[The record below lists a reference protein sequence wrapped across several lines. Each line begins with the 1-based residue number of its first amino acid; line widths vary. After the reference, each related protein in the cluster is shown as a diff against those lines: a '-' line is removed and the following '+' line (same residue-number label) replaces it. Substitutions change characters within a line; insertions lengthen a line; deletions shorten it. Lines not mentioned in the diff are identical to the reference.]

1 MTIKPNQLTLYA
13 ITDRSWLKGNNLE
26 NHVEEALIGGATILQ
41 LREKMVSDAE
51 FLEQA
56 KRLKPLCQTYN
67 VPLIINDN
75 VDIALEAD
83 ADGVHVGQSD
93 MQASQVRAQLGP
105 DKILGVSCRT
115 VQHALTAQEHGADY
129 LGVGAMF
136 PTQTK
141 TDTEP
146 VTIDTLKAICN
157 AVDIPVVAIG
167 GVKLNNMAQLKETG
181 IAGIVA
187 ISAIFAQDDIQY
199 AAHNLKEAVLDLL

>member
-75 VDIALEAD
+75 VNIALEAD

-115 VQHALTAQEHGADY
+115 VQHALRAQEHGADY